1 MKGYEI
7 KFQVY
12 ADNADEAEAARLAIV
27 NFINEHARE
36 GRAVTGRK
44 VADAVSG
51 WKNNPIVRNRIIN
64 YFK

>member
-7 KFQVY
+7 RFQVY
-12 ADNADEAEAARLAIV
+12 AENEEESADARQAIV
-27 NFINEHARE
+27 EFINEHARE

-44 VADAVSG
+44 LADAIRG
-51 WKNNPIVRNRIIN
+51 WKNNPIVKNRIIN